1 MWLELAIVIAILLI
15 LFSATS
21 SQANANANASERFD
35 VYNNHPMGAETV
47 YETTG
52 IPATGEVEDFTMKE
66 AERFAKYTWSEKDPN
81 GLDVYDHYY
90 ENYVDL
96 NKYADQRPYTAP
108 DEYSYRDVGGNI
120 GVNSVYDSKF
130 VVLSPPNMESYSNYN
145 ITGMADPDPL
155 YMTVNGEDIVLNQKN
170 F

>member
-1 MWLELAIVIAILLI
+1 MWTELAILICIVIILLCV
-15 LFSATS
+15 S
-21 SQANANANASERFD
+21 SKTERFD

-52 IPATGEVEDFTMKE
+52 VPATGEIEDLTMKE
-66 AERFAKYTWSEKDPN
+66 AERLARYTWSEKDPQ

-90 ENYVDL
+90 ENFVDL
-96 NKYADQRPYTAP
+96 NKYADRRPYTAP
-108 DEYSYRDVGGNI
+108 DTYAYRDI
-120 GVNSVYDSKF
+120 GEDIGINSVYDSKF
-130 VVLSPPNMESYSNYN
+130 HVLSGRPGIDGYSNYS

-155 YMTVNGEDIVLNQKN
+155 YMTVNGEDIVLSQKN